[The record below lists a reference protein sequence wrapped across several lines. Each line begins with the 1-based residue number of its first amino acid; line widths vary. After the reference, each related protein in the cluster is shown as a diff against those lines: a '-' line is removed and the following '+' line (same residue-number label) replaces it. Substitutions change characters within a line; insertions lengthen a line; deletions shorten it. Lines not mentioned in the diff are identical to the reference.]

1 MAAAVPLR
9 DRLSFLSR
17 LPTLLKATSDDE
29 VPCPGYLFE
38 EIAKISHESAGSSY
52 CLLEYFLNRLQNNS
66 CHVKLKVLKI
76 LLHMCSHGSSYFLQQ
91 LKRNSSFIQ
100 EATVC
105 AGPPDPLH
113 GNSLYQKVRMTAQD
127 LASALFSDALLPQ
140 PATQPSKELP
150 STGMGSRSSPHGSL
164 QGFGF
169 ERSST
174 TSTGKVLLAT
184 IQKAA
189 EVVASAMLP
198 GQQLANPHGREPMDD
213 AYEPVVAPSSG
224 KASILSTKP
233 SSATAPKM
241 RVNRHQPGQVGGG
254 WEELDNGQSS
264 QSSLQESSELSRTSD
279 SYSKSGSDNHS
290 GVLETG
296 SAAERMEAEN
306 LADCWQ
312 EMSLVSR
319 LTKGTKVF
327 LTREETQ
334 HFIKECGLLNCEVVL
349 VLLNQTLKDP
359 SECIRMRAMC
369 AIYSL
374 MCSDLLSHD
383 LILAITQQHLQE
395 LSQEKPGSVANK
407 ATKIL
412 RQFEALCRSHPTS
425 QNPPSVGS
433 HSVPAQTVLKLTD
446 DLLTDTLPFA
456 GETVLK
462 PMSTVASPSQAPSL
476 FPRDTCLSEGQ
487 ALDSLSSCQPDLPL
501 PLATPSQQGA
511 ECRHSGPA
519 LPQEDRPQR
528 GDPDGTVSLFAG
540 MELVAPSSRTLV
552 ATDAQKYGSPVPQTA
567 SCTGSTKGS
576 EDNRKTSVFS
586 FLNV

>member
-1 MAAAVPLR
+1 MLH
-9 DRLSFLSR
+9 F
-17 LPTLLKATSDDE
+17 
-29 VPCPGYLFE
+29 
-38 EIAKISHESAGSSY
+38 
-52 CLLEYFLNRLQNNS
+52 Q
-66 CHVKLKVLKI
+66 VLKI
-76 LLHMCSHGSSYFLQQ
+76 LLHMCSHGSSYFLLQ

-100 EATVC
+100 EATVF

-150 STGMGSRSSPHGSL
+150 STGMGSKSSPHGSL

-169 ERSST
+169 ERSSS

-189 EVVASAMLP
+189 EVVATAMLP
-198 GQQLANPHGREPMDD
+198 GQQLANPHGRELTGD
-213 AYEPVVAPSSG
+213 AYEPVMAPSPG
-224 KASILSTKP
+224 KPSTLSTNP
-233 SSATAPKM
+233 SSVTAHKM
-241 RVNRHQPGQVGGG
+241 RVNHQPGQAGGG

-264 QSSLQESSELSRTSD
+264 QNSLQENSEWSRTSD

-306 LADCWQ
+306 LADCLQ
-312 EMSLVSR
+312 EMSLVSK
-319 LTKGTKVF
+319 LTKGSKVF

-334 HFIKECGLLNCEVVL
+334 RFIKECGLLNCEVVL

-383 LILAITQQHLQE
+383 QIFAITQQHLQE
-395 LSQEKPGSVANK
+395 LSQESPGPVANK
-407 ATKIL
+407 ATKML

-425 QNPPSVGS
+425 KNLPSVGNQ
-433 HSVPAQTVLKLTD
+433 SVPAKTALKPTD

-456 GETVLK
+456 GETILK
-462 PMSTVASPSQAPSL
+462 PMNL
-476 FPRDTCLSEGQ
+476 FTSGPCLSEGQ
-487 ALDSLSSCQPDLPL
+487 VLDSLSSCQPDLPPAGL
-501 PLATPSQQGA
+501 SQQGA
-511 ECRHSGPA
+511 ECRHPDA
-519 LPQEDRPQR
+519 DLQEDRPPR

-540 MELVAPSSRTLV
+540 MELVASSGRTLV
-552 ATDAQKYGSPVPQTA
+552 ATDAQECISPVPQTM
-567 SCTGSTKGS
+567 SCTGSAKDS
-576 EDNRKTSVFS
+576 EDHQEASVFS

>member
-1 MAAAVPLR
+1 MLH
-9 DRLSFLSR
+9 F
-17 LPTLLKATSDDE
+17 
-29 VPCPGYLFE
+29 
-38 EIAKISHESAGSSY
+38 
-52 CLLEYFLNRLQNNS
+52 Q
-66 CHVKLKVLKI
+66 VLKI
-76 LLHMCSHGSSYFLQQ
+76 LLHMCSHGSSYFLLQ

-100 EATVC
+100 EATVF

-150 STGMGSRSSPHGSL
+150 STGMGSKSSPHGSL

-169 ERSST
+169 ERSSS

-189 EVVASAMLP
+189 EVVATAMLP
-198 GQQLANPHGREPMDD
+198 GQQLANPHGRELTGD
-213 AYEPVVAPSSG
+213 AYEPVMAPSPG
-224 KASILSTKP
+224 KPSTLSTNP
-233 SSATAPKM
+233 SSVTAHKM
-241 RVNRHQPGQVGGG
+241 RVNHQPGQAGGG
-254 WEELDNGQSS
+254 WEELDHGQSS
-264 QSSLQESSELSRTSD
+264 QNSLQENSEWSRTSD

-306 LADCWQ
+306 LADCLQ
-312 EMSLVSR
+312 EMSLVSK
-319 LTKGTKVF
+319 LTKGSKVF

-334 HFIKECGLLNCEVVL
+334 RFIKECGLLNCEVVL

-383 LILAITQQHLQE
+383 QIFAITQQHLQE
-395 LSQEKPGSVANK
+395 LSQESPGPVANK
-407 ATKIL
+407 VTKIL

-425 QNPPSVGS
+425 KNLPSVGNQ
-433 HSVPAQTVLKLTD
+433 SVPAKTALKPTD

-456 GETVLK
+456 GETILK
-462 PMSTVASPSQAPSL
+462 PMNL
-476 FPRDTCLSEGQ
+476 FTSGPCLSEGQ
-487 ALDSLSSCQPDLPL
+487 VLDSLSSCQPDLPPAGL
-501 PLATPSQQGA
+501 SQQGA
-511 ECRHSGPA
+511 ECRHPDA
-519 LPQEDRPQR
+519 DLQEDRPPR

-540 MELVAPSSRTLV
+540 MELVASSSRTLV
-552 ATDAQKYGSPVPQTA
+552 ATDAQECISSVPQTM
-567 SCTGSTKGS
+567 SCTGSAKDS
-576 EDNRKTSVFS
+576 EDHQEASVFS